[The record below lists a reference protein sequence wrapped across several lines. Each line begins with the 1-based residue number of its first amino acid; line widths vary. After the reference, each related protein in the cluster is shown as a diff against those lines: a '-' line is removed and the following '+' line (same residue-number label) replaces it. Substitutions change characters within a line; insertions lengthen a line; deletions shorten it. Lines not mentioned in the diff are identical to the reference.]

1 MYTSSMHTF
10 DDFNSLKNNLEKRVA
25 NTSSSNPHFILMIG
39 DSNAKSSNWS
49 YNDTITAE
57 GAQLDHLTLLYG
69 MKQVITDPTHIL
81 DNPSSCIDLIF
92 FNQPNLIMDSGS
104 RLFCSPDRQ
113 TLQVSNKKD
122 PIF

>member
-1 MYTSSMHTF
+1 MHTF

-57 GAQLDHLTLLYG
+57 DAQLDHLTLLYG

-92 FNQPNLIMDSGS
+92 FNQPNRIMDSGG